1 MTFPD
6 DKLLRE
12 LKDVKDKL
20 LKLDSVVLCRPG
32 QIFDQKCIDS
42 ILLDSVASG
51 KVGDKIAVDKIR

>member
-6 DKLLRE
+6 DKFLRE

-32 QIFDQKCIDS
+32 KIFDQKCFDS